1 MLRMPRISKC
11 PILLRTMKILLF
23 ILLAPALYAQTTRY
37 DQIVERNAFSLLDK
51 PPAKVELPKLLEKP
65 PVKLNLTG
73 IMAYRGETNV
83 YLFSKDIP
91 KRFLTLNSKRRTDS
105 GVTLLSVSRGL
116 AEVNNNGVVEL
127 LSFDT
132 HKLPSTTTIAPLS
145 KPTVIK
151 KDKKESSRKESSKSV
166 KVLPTPPQP
175 NIVKVPSRRPKVDP
189 RIIQKGLEYI
199 DRIDDKEKREYI
211 LKRLEGLQ
219 SGQSSLNRKIDT
231 NERRRQYDERRRD
244 K

>member
-73 IMAYRGETNV
+73 IITKRGVTTV
-83 YLFSKDIP
+83 YMFSKDIP
-91 KRFLTLNSKRRTDS
+91 KRFLTLSTKRRTDS
-105 GVTLLSVSRGL
+105 GVTLLSVDRGL
-116 AEVNNNGVVEL
+116 VEVNNNGVTEL
-127 LSFDT
+127 LSFET
-132 HKLPSTTTIAPLS
+132 HKLPSTITLPVLNTNPTI
-145 KPTVIK
+145 IK
-151 KDKKESSRKESSKSV
+151 KKNDKDKSI
-166 KVLPTPPQP
+166 KAAPTPKA
-175 NIVKVPSRRPKVDP
+175 NIVTVPSRRPKVDP

>member
-73 IMAYRGETNV
+73 IITKRGVTTV
-83 YLFSKDIP
+83 YMFSKDIP
-91 KRFLTLNSKRRTDS
+91 KRFLTLSTKRRTDS
-105 GVTLLSVSRGL
+105 GVTLLSVERGL
-116 AEVNNNGVVEL
+116 VEVNNNGVTEL
-127 LSFDT
+127 LSFET
-132 HKLPSTTTIAPLS
+132 HKLPSTVTLPALNT
-145 KPTVIK
+145 KPTVVKK
-151 KDKKESSRKESSKSV
+151 KDDKGKST
-166 KVLPTPPQP
+166 KVAPPTPKA
-175 NIVKVPSRRPKVDP
+175 NIVTVPSRRPKIDP
-189 RIIQKGLEYI
+189 RVIQKGLEYI

-211 LKRLEGLQ
+211 LQRLERLQ
-219 SGQSSLNRKIDT
+219 NGQEKIDNKIEI
-231 NERRRQYDERRRD
+231 NERRRQYDERKRN

>member
-1 MLRMPRISKC
+1 MFRLPFISLEHDANK
-11 PILLRTMKILLF
+11 MKKLIPLF
-23 ILLAPALYAQTTRY
+23 LVSSLFAQENRY
-37 DQIVERNAFSLLDK
+37 DTIVKRNAFTLVNES
-51 PPAKVELPKLLEKP
+51 PAKVEIPKLLEQP
-65 PVKLNLTG
+65 PIKLNLTG
-73 IMAYRGETNV
+73 IIVSRGVTNV
-83 YLFSKDIP
+83 YMFSKDVP
-91 KRFLTLNSKRRTDS
+91 KRFLTLSSKRRTDS
-105 GVTLLSVSRGL
+105 GVTLLSVERGL
-116 AEVNNNGVVEL
+116 VEVDNNGVTEL

-132 HKLPSTTTIAPLS
+132 HKLPSTITLPKLNA

-151 KDKKESSRKESSKSV
+151 KSSKDN
-166 KVLPTPPQP
+166 KDKNKNIAPPTPKPSV
-175 NIVKVPSRRPKVDP
+175 VKVPSRQPKIDP

-219 SGQSSLNRKIDT
+219 SGQNNLDRKIDA

>member
-1 MLRMPRISKC
+1 MAKMKK
-11 PILLRTMKILLF
+11 LLLPL
-23 ILLAPALYAQTTRY
+23 LLASSVSAEQRNY
-37 DQIVERNAFSLLDK
+37 DAITDRNAFALLDK
-51 PPAKVELPKLLEKP
+51 VPAKVELPKLLEKP

-73 IMAYRGETNV
+73 IMKYRGQTNV
-83 YLFSKDIP
+83 YLFSQDIS
-91 KRFLTLNSKRRTDS
+91 KRFLMLNQSRPTDS
-105 GVTLLSVSRGL
+105 GVTLISVSRGL
-116 AEVNNNGVVEL
+116 VKVNNNGVTEL

-132 HKLPSTTTIAPLS
+132 HKLPTVVTKPVLS
-145 KPTVIK
+145 QPTVIK
-151 KDKKESSRKESSKSV
+151 KDKKESSKRESSKSV
-166 KVLPTPPQP
+166 KILPTPPEP
-175 NIVKVPSRRPKVDP
+175 SVVKVPSRRPKIDP

-219 SGQSSLNRKIDT
+219 SGQNTLNRKIDT

>member
-1 MLRMPRISKC
+1 MKK
-11 PILLRTMKILLF
+11 LLLPL
-23 ILLAPALYAQTTRY
+23 LLASSVSAEQRNY
-37 DQIVERNAFSLLDK
+37 DAITDRNAFALLDK
-51 PPAKVELPKLLEKP
+51 APDKVEIPKLLEKP

-73 IMAYRGETNV
+73 IMKYRGQTNV
-83 YLFSKDIP
+83 YLFSEDIS
-91 KRFLTLNSKRRTDS
+91 KRFLMLNQSRPTDS
-105 GVTLLSVSRGL
+105 GVTLISVSKGL
-116 AEVNNNGVVEL
+116 VKVDNNGVTEL

-132 HKLPSTTTIAPLS
+132 HKLPTVITKPVLLL
-145 KPTVIK
+145 PTVIK
-151 KDKKESSRKESSKSV
+151 KDKKESSKSV
-166 KVLPTPPQP
+166 KVLPTPPEP
-175 NIVKVPSRRPKVDP
+175 SVVKVPSRRPKVDP

-219 SGQSSLNRKIDT
+219 SGQNTLNRKIDT